1 MRRILLTLGV
11 LLISMTMS
19 AQLVFVDADGRELAD
34 GSTITMN
41 NAVKNDWGEIQVD
54 LKGISIKNTSAIAQ
68 DFTMDV
74 EVKELPAGGF
84 ACCYGTT
91 CKNTKKPS
99 TMNLKNLSIDAN
111 ATEMISN
118 TEWVMEED
126 GNYGTC
132 AVTFKLSTGNTL
144 NVNFVYAESTDIS
157 HVSEKAE
164 ITAIYDIT
172 GKSIKTMQKGMNIV
186 HYSDGTVKKIIIK

>member
-11 LLISMTMS
+11 LLTSMTMS

-68 DFTMDV
+68 NFTMDV
-74 EVKELPAGGF
+74 EVKELPAGSF
-84 ACCYGTT
+84 ACCYGMT

-118 TEWVMEED
+118 TDWAMEED
-126 GNYGTC
+126 GHFGTC

-144 NVNFVYAESTDIS
+144 NVNFVYTESTDIS

-186 HYSDGTVKKIIIK
+186 HYTDGTVKKIIIK